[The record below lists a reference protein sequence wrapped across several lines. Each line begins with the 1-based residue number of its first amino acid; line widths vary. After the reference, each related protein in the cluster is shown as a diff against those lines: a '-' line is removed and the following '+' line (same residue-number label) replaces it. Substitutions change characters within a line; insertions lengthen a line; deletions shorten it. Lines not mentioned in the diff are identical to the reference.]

1 MFVAIFFIFI
11 TVICYRS
18 IQSLASRTAD
28 PAIASKTSPPRVAQ
42 LIDYADRLFRERK
55 YLQSEKAYLEVLK
68 INHKN
73 VTAYSRLGMIYATLK
88 NYDDAIECFQI
99 ACRLAPGGASFH
111 NLGLV
116 LYENRNYVKS
126 IAAFEKAIMFEPS
139 SLRYL
144 GLAKA
149 HQKMANIGKVVTA
162 LEKAA
167 DLTPDKKHLT
177 LLAEAYITNKDRLK
191 AQETYQR
198 ILEIDPS
205 NVKARRFLDA
215 STPATT

>member
-1 MFVAIFFIFI
+1 MFVGLFFILV

-18 IQSLASRTAD
+18 IQNLAARAAG
-28 PAIASKTSPPRVAQ
+28 PNIANKTSPPRVLQ
-42 LIDYADRLFRERK
+42 LLDYADRLFKERK
-55 YLQSEKAYLEVLK
+55 YLLSEKAYLEVLK

-73 VTAYSRLGMIYATLK
+73 VTAYVRLGMIYATLK

-99 ACRLAPGGASFH
+99 TTRLSPGGASFH

-126 IAAFEKAIMFEPS
+126 IAAFEKAIMFEPT

-149 HQKMANIGKVVTA
+149 HQKMANMNKVVTA

-167 DLTPDKKHLT
+167 DITPDKKHLT
-177 LLAEAYITNKDRLK
+177 LLAEAYIANKDRLK
-191 AQETYQR
+191 AQDTYRR
-198 ILEIDPS
+198 ILELDPA
-205 NVKARRFLDA
+205 NVKAKRFLD
-215 STPATT
+215 STTPATT